1 MAADMTDE
9 QFAEMVKKPRAETPQ
24 NTPFTWIVSFT
35 CGNDADYEELLKLF
49 TDYRPKAQA
58 LGAKTF
64 DVVKSVKG
72 RTIFVYEVRQALIWE
87 VNSSV
92 SPLVVSNSPT
102 TDRTP
107 PKHTTRCTL
116 IPTSCQPTIA
126 SEGST

>member
-72 RTIFVYEVRQALIWE
+72 RTIFVYESYDGPNAAETHHKVHTHPDFMPAHNRIRRIHNAE
-87 VNSSV
+87 GNSS
-92 SPLVVSNSPT
+92 SGGFYLT
-102 TDRTP
+102 
-107 PKHTTRCTL
+107 
-116 IPTSCQPTIA
+116 A
-126 SEGST
+126 